1 MIELIDSIPS
11 SEFKVGPRLEQ
22 IGMMLDLME
31 EFAIKQT
38 DIAVVLDVSSP
49 LVTRTK
55 QRRLRTGVVKPN
67 GPGRTS
73 ELSDIFQ
80 NILNSSPRK
89 PATGVRSQ

>member
-1 MIELIDSIPS
+1 MTELIDSIPS
-11 SEFKVGPRLEQ
+11 GEFKVGLRLEQ
-22 IGMMLDLME
+22 IGMMLDLMD

-67 GPGRTS
+67 GP
-73 ELSDIFQ
+73 
-80 NILNSSPRK
+80 
-89 PATGVRSQ
+89 